1 MTTRILRT
9 IVTRISY
16 LRLGVSK
23 YSVITQLNGGRICAS
38 FPERSFSTEMAKNS
52 NKKAVVFDLGGV
64 VFEPPQNA
72 ISRYGVSI
80 GLPGSFLEGVLIRGM
95 PDNTFCKMERGEL
108 TARQFT
114 EHFEKECREAAKKEG
129 VTLPPDFNTRTMF
142 DAFMDLK
149 LVPEIINAVAV
160 LRQHGFKTAALTNN
174 YIDDREQNALSA
186 GVMTALS
193 SFHFDHFIE
202 SCRFG
207 QRKPHESIFK
217 EALRKL
223 EIKAEEMIFLDD
235 IGSNLKA
242 AKGLGISTILVKDKN
257 AALKELQEIT
267 NVDVFQEA
275 KPIKVHPDKVPHSY
289 AVTRSGVKFHYVDMG
304 TGPPVILCH
313 GFPES
318 WYEWKTQIPALVG
331 AGFRVIALDMKGYG
345 QSSNPPEIEEYS
357 QERMCKDMAEFMD
370 ALCLP
375 QATLIGHDWGGA
387 LVWTFAMHYADR
399 VSHVAGICTPM
410 MPPNNKSSP
419 LERIKKDPG
428 VFDYQLYFQEPGV
441 AEAELEANLEKFVKT
456 FFRRPQERDPAFSVA
471 DVRKRGGLLVGVKD
485 DITLSSILTE
495 EDLEYY
501 VKQMKTSG
509 LRGMLNWYRNI
520 EQNWKYNHR
529 AMGRKLYMPALM
541 VTCGLDRVLSPAMS
555 KAMEPWVV
563 NLSRGHIE
571 DSGHWAALEKPREL
585 NKILVDWLLKV
596 HGDSTRPIIPSSL

>member
-1 MTTRILRT
+1 
-9 IVTRISY
+9 
-16 LRLGVSK
+16 
-23 YSVITQLNGGRICAS
+23 
-38 FPERSFSTEMAKNS
+38 MAQNS
-52 NKKAVVFDLGGV
+52 KKAVIFGLGSV
-64 VFEPPQNA
+64 VFEPVQDA
-72 ISRYGVSI
+72 LRQYGESI
-80 GLPGSFLEGVLIRGM
+80 GLPGSFLEKVIIGGM
-95 PDNTFCKMERGEL
+95 PDNSFCKMERGEL
-108 TARQFT
+108 TTRQFT

-142 DAFMDLK
+142 DAFMDFK

-160 LRQHGFKTAALTNN
+160 LRQHGFKTAALTND
-174 YIDDREQNALSA
+174 YIDDREQNTVSA
-186 GVMTALS
+186 GILTALS

-207 QRKPHESIFK
+207 QRKPDESIFK
-217 EALRKL
+217 EAVNKLRVM
-223 EIKAEEMIFLDD
+223 EEAIVLID
-235 IGSNLKA
+235 GTNANVKT
-242 AKGLGISTILVKDKN
+242 AKGLGMSTILVKDKN

-275 KPIKVHPDKVPHSY
+275 KPVKVHPDKVPHSF

-318 WYEWKTQIPALVG
+318 WYEWKTQIPAIVQ
-331 AGFRVIALDMKGYG
+331 AGFRVIVPDMKGYG

-357 QERMCKDMAEFMD
+357 MERMCKDMAEFMD

-375 QATLIGHDWGGA
+375 QATIIGHDWGGVF
-387 LVWTFAMHYADR
+387 VWTFAMHYADR
-399 VSHVAGICTPM
+399 VSHVAGICTPL
-410 MPPNNKSSP
+410 MPPDDKVNP
-419 LERIKKDPG
+419 LDKMKEDPG
-428 VFDYQLYFQEPGV
+428 VFDYQLYYQEPGV
-441 AEAELEANLEKFVKT
+441 AEAELEANLEKMVKT
-456 FFRRPQERDPAFSVA
+456 FFRRAHELGDTGFTMV
-471 DVRKRGGLLVGVKD
+471 DIRKRGGLFVGVRD

-509 LRGMLNWYRNI
+509 VRGMLNWYRNI
-520 EQNWKYNHR
+520 EENWKFNQR

-541 VTCGLDRVLSPAMS
+541 VTCGLDPVLSPEMS

-571 DSGHWAALEKPREL
+571 GSGHWATLEKPKEL

-596 HGDSTRPIIPSSL
+596 HGDATRPIIAANP